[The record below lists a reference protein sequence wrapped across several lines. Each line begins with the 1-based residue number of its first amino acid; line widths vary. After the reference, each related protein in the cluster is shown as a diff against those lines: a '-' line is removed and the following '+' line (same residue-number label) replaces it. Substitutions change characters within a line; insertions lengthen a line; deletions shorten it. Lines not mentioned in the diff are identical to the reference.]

1 MALRDLNWKKL
12 VGKEEI
18 QQGNWVVQTSDGS
31 SHRIEIGVR
40 TTLANFQLKIDVDGV
55 RFRDETVW
63 VNLGRLA
70 EFEVGGDVFSVR
82 QQGWGVLGQLVL
94 SHNGRDIDKAESD
107 AVPTPSEAAPS
118 SDFWVTRIEEAERY
132 SEPLGDEVRIID
144 NSRSK
149 SSTERKITV
158 SRQWS
163 QSLSLDV
170 ERTTEIGGTVGGKI
184 ANLIDLSASAK
195 HTIKRAYSISE
206 EQVKTY
212 SDEVTIRVNAETKS
226 EVTFR
231 WRQVWQ
237 RGVVVGTSRDGLTSR
252 TPFAVKLHPTFDQA
266 QEDIPTT

>member
-1 MALRDLNWKKL
+1 MAFRDLSWKKL

-18 QQGNWVVQTSDGS
+18 QQGEWVVRTSDGA
-31 SHRIEIGVR
+31 SHKIAIGVR
-40 TTLANFQLKIDVDGV
+40 TTLANFHLKIDVDGV
-55 RFRDETVW
+55 RARDETVW

-70 EFEVGGDVFSVR
+70 EFEVGGDVFAVR

-94 SHNGRDIDKAESD
+94 SHNGRDVERYSGQDI
-107 AVPTPSEAAPS
+107 PTPSQTTQSA
-118 SDFWVTRIEEAERY
+118 DVWDTRIEEAERY
-132 SEPLGDEVRIID
+132 SEPLGEEVRVID
-144 NSRSK
+144 NSRST

-170 ERTTEIGGTVGGKI
+170 ERTTEIGGSVGAKV
-184 ANLIDLSASAK
+184 ANLVDLSASAK
-195 HTIKRAYSISE
+195 RTVKQAYSVSE
-206 EQVKTY
+206 EQLKTY
-212 SDEVTIRVNAETKS
+212 SEEVTIRVNAETKS

-266 QEDIPTT
+266 QADIPTK